1 MGLRC
6 ELVSWEAFA
15 ELAGRLGRMIARS
28 GFRPDMIV
36 AIGRGGYM
44 PARLLSDQLDVFDLA
59 SVKIEHYE
67 GAHKNRE
74 ARIRYP
80 LTAEIHGRRVLV
92 VDDVSDSGDTFEVAV
107 RHVREHGDPLDLKT
121 AVLHHKSVS
130 SFVPDYFASEVS
142 EWRWIIYPWAVMEDL
157 RSFLDDMTPPP
168 RDVASFK
175 ARLRDDYGIEMPAQ
189 VLEEVLQSP
198 AGTRR

>member
-1 MGLRC
+1 MGLPC
-6 ELVSWEAFA
+6 ELVSWDEFA
-15 ELAGRLGRMIARS
+15 QLARALGRNITES

-59 SVKIEHYE
+59 TVKIEHYE

-80 LTAEIHGRRVLV
+80 LNARVDGRRVLV

-107 RHVREHGDPLDLKT
+107 RHVRQHGSPLGLKT

-157 RSFLDDMTPPP
+157 RSFLGDMTPPP
-168 RDVASFK
+168 PDLASFS
-175 ARLRDDYGIEMPAQ
+175 ARLRDDYGIEMPA
-189 VLEEVLQSP
+189 EVLDDVLHS
-198 AGTRR
+198 GDGSRR